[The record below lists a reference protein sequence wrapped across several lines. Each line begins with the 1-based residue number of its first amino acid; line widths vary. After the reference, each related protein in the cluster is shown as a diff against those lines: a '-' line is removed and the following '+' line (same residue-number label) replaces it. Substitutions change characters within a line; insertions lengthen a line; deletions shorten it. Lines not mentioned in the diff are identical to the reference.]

1 MITLEFIMR
10 ITQIVQETT
19 TSGSVATVAQPLLK
33 GAVTRNP
40 SIYGKQGKPG
50 SMFKGKVTNKP
61 FVNSI
66 SESAIKEEEISEQDL
81 ILVPGQGRKFK
92 TGFVPHAQDRT
103 DHEVEMALSDLFQAA
118 KNAKEVYQI
127 VKTYSEEEGL
137 EGWVQEKIIKA
148 NDYLNTIREYLEHRQ
163 LTKEGMK
170 GAMVGGAAGAAIT
183 KTPMGSLKGASLGSD
198 IEDMFKEAIHG
209 AGVIGNGMAGESANH
224 QVEGGPMTKAM
235 DTLSEILNAA
245 DEQKDIRV
253 KIGNKIGPIS
263 KEYANTIKLL
273 FSRANAVGKGDRF
286 VKLFTSVPSFV
297 ELITNPQFKKAHI
310 QANIKKASPEGF
322 RGTAIYKHMDK
333 ATSGVEEKPK
343 FDIVAEKAVSK
354 AQQKFMG
361 IVHAAQKGE
370 KRQAL
375 MKQKKEIEAQLKQ
388 DAAHERKR
396 SLQATRDFNRSRS
409 SGMMEQ
415 GVAEGASELLKKE
428 MPLHRHAEKLLAQKG
443 VSKDDPDYH
452 HHLGNTIKHLRQF
465 GNIDLINKQDV
476 AEGSGKN
483 VVKSIKVG
491 NFRHDLVDTGMGWQV
506 RIYNGDELYDTG
518 MSKNSEQKGL
528 AALEDAVV
536 YTEKQTR
543 TKRQGVAEG
552 SDYTPPELG
561 TVKANLML
569 SQKPTVQVQVFKHNT
584 LRGDSYWVTKEVRTF
599 KTMDQA
605 QAYVDRINK
614 QGMAESSEEKE
625 ECGNCYGSGRM
636 VWDAEIGTDQEC
648 FVCDGTGEVDWDDD
662 EKDDVKEGAD
672 IEYVV
677 VIRDDQ
683 GKRSIRISAL
693 TPTDAKEKAESQGYK
708 VIKVKDP
715 SDSHYFNF
723 KEGSVTSNFKI
734 GPKSEYDKGKADS
747 YYRRGDRS
755 DQSSDPK
762 EYLRGYDEN
771 DAYKDWGRDNPVDE
785 GSSNIL
791 KGISRMVKGK
801 PTPGAEY
808 QKYFDAYK
816 KAMQTGD
823 KTEIANATRDLKRIE
838 KVAGPAFFE
847 GLGLPF
853 PGTYEQERGLESTD
867 EKLDEKWSDKYKRSI
882 DCSHPKGFSQRA
894 HCQGKKKK

>member
-1 MITLEFIMR
+1 MSKI
-10 ITQIVQETT
+10 
-19 TSGSVATVAQPLLK
+19 LK
-33 GAVTRNP
+33 GIKLTEAP
-40 SIYGKQGKPG
+40 SEYG
-50 SMFKGKVTNKP
+50 
-61 FVNSI
+61 
-66 SESAIKEEEISEQDL
+66 
-81 ILVPGQGRKFK
+81 
-92 TGFVPHAQDRT
+92 
-103 DHEVEMALSDLFQAA
+103 
-118 KNAKEVYQI
+118 
-127 VKTYSEEEGL
+127 
-137 EGWVQEKIIKA
+137 A
-148 NDYLNTIREYLEHRQ
+148 NLDW
-163 LTKEGMK
+163 
-170 GAMVGGAAGAAIT
+170 AAGKASQDTNEPQKYAIEVGPN
-183 KTPMGSLKGASLGSD
+183 KYVGD
-198 IEDMFKEAIHG
+198 IYTDWNQADAKRKELAKKYF
-209 AGVIGNGMAGESANH
+209 
-224 QVEGGPMTKAM
+224 QVK
-235 DTLSEILNAA
+235 
-245 DEQKDIRV
+245 V
-253 KIGNKIGPIS
+253 VPIS
-263 KEYANTIKLL
+263 KMN
-273 FSRANAVGKGDRF
+273 
-286 VKLFTSVPSFV
+286 
-297 ELITNPQFKKAHI
+297 
-310 QANIKKASPEGF
+310 
-322 RGTAIYKHMDK
+322 
-333 ATSGVEEKPK
+333 
-343 FDIVAEKAVSK
+343 
-354 AQQKFMG
+354 
-361 IVHAAQKGE
+361 
-370 KRQAL
+370 
-375 MKQKKEIEAQLKQ
+375 
-388 DAAHERKR
+388 
-396 SLQATRDFNRSRS
+396 
-409 SGMMEQ
+409 
-415 GVAEGASELLKKE
+415 
-428 MPLHRHAEKLLAQKG
+428 
-443 VSKDDPDYH
+443 
-452 HHLGNTIKHLRQF
+452 
-465 GNIDLINKQDV
+465 
-476 AEGSGKN
+476 
-483 VVKSIKVG
+483 
-491 NFRHDLVDTGMGWQV
+491 
-506 RIYNGDELYDTG
+506 
-518 MSKNSEQKGL
+518 
-528 AALEDAVV
+528 EDM
-536 YTEKQTR
+536 T
-543 TKRQGVAEG
+543 EG

-605 QAYVDRINK
+605 QAYVDRINKQGMAESSDKEALHQELMKIKKEMAPYMLKYMEPDTPITNPTLLALKKKHDEIIANLKSK

-771 DAYKDWGRDNPVDE
+771 DDYKDWGRDNPVDE

-801 PTPGAEY
+801 PTPGTEY

-823 KTEIANATRDLKRIE
+823 KIAIANATRDLKRIE

>member
-1 MITLEFIMR
+1 MSKI
-10 ITQIVQETT
+10 
-19 TSGSVATVAQPLLK
+19 LK
-33 GAVTRNP
+33 GIKLTEAP
-40 SIYGKQGKPG
+40 SEYG
-50 SMFKGKVTNKP
+50 
-61 FVNSI
+61 
-66 SESAIKEEEISEQDL
+66 
-81 ILVPGQGRKFK
+81 
-92 TGFVPHAQDRT
+92 
-103 DHEVEMALSDLFQAA
+103 
-118 KNAKEVYQI
+118 
-127 VKTYSEEEGL
+127 
-137 EGWVQEKIIKA
+137 A
-148 NDYLNTIREYLEHRQ
+148 NLDW
-163 LTKEGMK
+163 
-170 GAMVGGAAGAAIT
+170 AAGKASQDTNEPQKYAIEVGPN
-183 KTPMGSLKGASLGSD
+183 KYVGD
-198 IEDMFKEAIHG
+198 IYTDWNQADAKRKELAKKYF
-209 AGVIGNGMAGESANH
+209 
-224 QVEGGPMTKAM
+224 QVK
-235 DTLSEILNAA
+235 
-245 DEQKDIRV
+245 V
-253 KIGNKIGPIS
+253 VPIS
-263 KEYANTIKLL
+263 KMN
-273 FSRANAVGKGDRF
+273 
-286 VKLFTSVPSFV
+286 
-297 ELITNPQFKKAHI
+297 
-310 QANIKKASPEGF
+310 
-322 RGTAIYKHMDK
+322 
-333 ATSGVEEKPK
+333 
-343 FDIVAEKAVSK
+343 
-354 AQQKFMG
+354 
-361 IVHAAQKGE
+361 
-370 KRQAL
+370 
-375 MKQKKEIEAQLKQ
+375 
-388 DAAHERKR
+388 
-396 SLQATRDFNRSRS
+396 
-409 SGMMEQ
+409 
-415 GVAEGASELLKKE
+415 
-428 MPLHRHAEKLLAQKG
+428 
-443 VSKDDPDYH
+443 
-452 HHLGNTIKHLRQF
+452 
-465 GNIDLINKQDV
+465 
-476 AEGSGKN
+476 
-483 VVKSIKVG
+483 
-491 NFRHDLVDTGMGWQV
+491 
-506 RIYNGDELYDTG
+506 
-518 MSKNSEQKGL
+518 
-528 AALEDAVV
+528 EDM
-536 YTEKQTR
+536 T
-543 TKRQGVAEG
+543 EG

-801 PTPGAEY
+801 PTPGTEY

-823 KTEIANATRDLKRIE
+823 KIAIANATRDLKRIE

>member
-1 MITLEFIMR
+1 MSKI
-10 ITQIVQETT
+10 
-19 TSGSVATVAQPLLK
+19 LK
-33 GAVTRNP
+33 GIKLTEAP
-40 SIYGKQGKPG
+40 SEYG
-50 SMFKGKVTNKP
+50 
-61 FVNSI
+61 
-66 SESAIKEEEISEQDL
+66 
-81 ILVPGQGRKFK
+81 
-92 TGFVPHAQDRT
+92 
-103 DHEVEMALSDLFQAA
+103 
-118 KNAKEVYQI
+118 
-127 VKTYSEEEGL
+127 
-137 EGWVQEKIIKA
+137 A
-148 NDYLNTIREYLEHRQ
+148 NLDW
-163 LTKEGMK
+163 
-170 GAMVGGAAGAAIT
+170 AAGKASQDTNEPQKYAIEVGPN
-183 KTPMGSLKGASLGSD
+183 KYVGD
-198 IEDMFKEAIHG
+198 IYTDWNQADAKRKELAKKYF
-209 AGVIGNGMAGESANH
+209 
-224 QVEGGPMTKAM
+224 QVK
-235 DTLSEILNAA
+235 
-245 DEQKDIRV
+245 V
-253 KIGNKIGPIS
+253 VPIS
-263 KEYANTIKLL
+263 KMN
-273 FSRANAVGKGDRF
+273 
-286 VKLFTSVPSFV
+286 
-297 ELITNPQFKKAHI
+297 
-310 QANIKKASPEGF
+310 
-322 RGTAIYKHMDK
+322 
-333 ATSGVEEKPK
+333 
-343 FDIVAEKAVSK
+343 
-354 AQQKFMG
+354 
-361 IVHAAQKGE
+361 
-370 KRQAL
+370 
-375 MKQKKEIEAQLKQ
+375 
-388 DAAHERKR
+388 
-396 SLQATRDFNRSRS
+396 
-409 SGMMEQ
+409 
-415 GVAEGASELLKKE
+415 
-428 MPLHRHAEKLLAQKG
+428 
-443 VSKDDPDYH
+443 
-452 HHLGNTIKHLRQF
+452 
-465 GNIDLINKQDV
+465 
-476 AEGSGKN
+476 
-483 VVKSIKVG
+483 
-491 NFRHDLVDTGMGWQV
+491 
-506 RIYNGDELYDTG
+506 
-518 MSKNSEQKGL
+518 
-528 AALEDAVV
+528 EDM
-536 YTEKQTR
+536 TED
-543 TKRQGVAEG
+543 

-614 QGMAESSEEKE
+614 QGVSEDSGSDKKYTIKKSYTMSRSGVEKAVWNIMYGDEVIDTTSRRSDAKFYADKWNAAEKESSSASQKTGKSDVAEGSEEEKE

-762 EYLRGYDEN
+762 EYLRGYDGN
-771 DAYKDWGRDNPVDE
+771 DDHKDWGRDDPVDE

-823 KTEIANATRDLKRIE
+823 KIAIANATRDLKRIE